1 MREGGVKASP
11 LNRRIDG
18 NAICQGREHYRSSGF
33 GGKLLCSFQDILS
46 LKHLTNIQE
55 ELFRKHLNVSSS
67 KEGLWLF
74 I

>member
-1 MREGGVKASP
+1 MVMPFAKAENIIEGAVLEENSFVP
-11 LNRRIDG
+11 FRI
-18 NAICQGREHYRSSGF
+18 F
-33 GGKLLCSFQDILS
+33 WS

-55 ELFRKHLNVSSS
+55 ELFRKHLNVRSS